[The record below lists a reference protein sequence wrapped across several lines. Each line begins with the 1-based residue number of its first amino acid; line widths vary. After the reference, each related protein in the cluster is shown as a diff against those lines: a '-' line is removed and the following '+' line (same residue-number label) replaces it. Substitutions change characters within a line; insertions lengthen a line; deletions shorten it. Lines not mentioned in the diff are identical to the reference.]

1 MAEMNAQEQSFLHG
15 RVRVTVGDITSERV
29 AAIVNAANMSL
40 FGGGGVDGAIHR
52 AGGPTILEQCREIRR
67 AHYPQGLP
75 TGEAVITGGGMLP
88 ARFVIHTV
96 GPRYGKHSGRE
107 AELLAAC
114 YRNSLKLAAE
124 HSLSTIAFPA
134 ISTGVYGYP
143 REEAAA
149 VASQAIEDFLVHDD
163 LLKEVRMVFFQPG
176 DARLFIRKQE
186 FS

>member
-1 MAEMNAQEQSFLHG
+1 MTTAGIPRTVCDSYG
-15 RVRVTVGDITSERV
+15 RTD
-29 AAIVNAANMSL
+29 L
-40 FGGGGVDGAIHR
+40 
-52 AGGPTILEQCREIRR
+52 
-67 AHYPQGLP
+67 
-75 TGEAVITGGGMLP
+75 
-88 ARFVIHTV
+88 
-96 GPRYGKHSGRE
+96 GKHSGRE

-149 VASQAIEDFLVHDD
+149 VASQAIEDFLVHND

-176 DARLFIRKQE
+176 DARLFIRKQK